1 MQRDWKS
8 VTPRDLQRRIDI
20 AQQQLASLVS
30 DRDNTRRDVPERQAI
45 KLTLDFAIYAS
56 NSMVETSS
64 LLLARLTI
72 PSSEHVWDRY
82 LVVYLHAALDAYPK
96 LASKLIQECRKLN
109 AAGHSTVDAQAVA
122 EAYRLYKKRVYE
134 VTGDAQFMADL
145 HRVRNTVGAHH
156 LTPGTSGIDG
166 LVDWVAAQA
175 NPDTSVSESLLLNT
189 LTWSMLSVEFGR
201 DAFAAL
207 HAAELPPIARGE
219 EYRRLESALDDDEEA
234 LRDTET

>member
-72 PSSEHVWDRY
+72 PSSEHVW
-82 LVVYLHAALDAYPK
+82 
-96 LASKLIQECRKLN
+96 
-109 AAGHSTVDAQAVA
+109 
-122 EAYRLYKKRVYE
+122 
-134 VTGDAQFMADL
+134 
-145 HRVRNTVGAHH
+145 
-156 LTPGTSGIDG
+156 
-166 LVDWVAAQA
+166 
-175 NPDTSVSESLLLNT
+175 
-189 LTWSMLSVEFGR
+189 
-201 DAFAAL
+201 
-207 HAAELPPIARGE
+207 AR
-219 EYRRLESALDDDEEA
+219 
-234 LRDTET
+234 